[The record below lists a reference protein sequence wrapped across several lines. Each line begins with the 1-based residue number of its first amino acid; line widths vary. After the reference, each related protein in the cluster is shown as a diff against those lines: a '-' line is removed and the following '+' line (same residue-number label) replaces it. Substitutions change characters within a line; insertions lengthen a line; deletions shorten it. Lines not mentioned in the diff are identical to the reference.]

1 MPSLLDWFQQAI
13 LDPTPFQRQVAATA
27 AVLAIFLLLRWALL
41 RALYRRFDD
50 ARLLYQWRKT
60 VTYVTALLTFLAVGR
75 IWFQGFGSIS
85 TFLGLLTAGLAI
97 ALQDPIVN
105 LAGWLFLVWRR
116 PFNVGDRIQLGDHR
130 GDVIDI
136 RIFQF
141 TIIEIG
147 NWVDADQSTGRII
160 HIPNGKIFREAQAN
174 YTQAFQY
181 IWNEI
186 PVLVTF
192 ESNWRKAKEILAVV
206 AAEKTLHL
214 SPEAQEQIR
223 QAARQFMIFY
233 THLTPT
239 VYTSVVDSGVLL
251 TIRYMCEP
259 TKRRSSTE
267 DIWEAVLTEF
277 AAHDDIDFAY
287 PTTRYYHNPVEGK
300 PGARSAVWPGPPFA
314 ADPGTL
320 PGAR

>member
-1 MPSLLDWFQQAI
+1 MSSLLDWIQQAV
-13 LDPTPFQRQVAATA
+13 LNPTPFQRQMAATA
-27 AVLAIFLLLRWALL
+27 AVLAIFLLLRWAVL

-60 VTYVTALLTFLAVGR
+60 VTYVTALLTFLVVGR

-116 PFNVGDRIQLGDHR
+116 PFNVGDRIQIGEHR
-130 GDVIDI
+130 GDVIDV

-141 TIIEIG
+141 TIMEIG
-147 NWVDADQSTGRII
+147 NWVEADQSTGRII

-174 YTQAFQY
+174 YTQAFHY

-192 ESNWRKAKEILAVV
+192 ESDWRKAKGILLKV
-206 AAEKTLHL
+206 ATDKALHL
-214 SPEAQEQIR
+214 SIEAQEQIR
-223 QAARQFMIFY
+223 RAARQFMIFY
-233 THLTPT
+233 AHLTPI
-239 VYTSVVDSGVLL
+239 VYTSVAESGVLL

-259 TKRRSSTE
+259 TRRRTSAE

-287 PTTRYYHNPVEGK
+287 PTTRFYANPHEGK
-300 PGARSAVWPGPPFA
+300 AGARA
-314 ADPGTL
+314 APEE
-320 PGAR
+320 PRR